1 MWDRCECHFIKTFY
15 FHMPHKYNVNT
26 ATTVF
31 ARKERTFCIKG
42 ALLFRKKYGRFA
54 QKVRTFLGEG
64 TY

>member
-1 MWDRCECHFIKTFY
+1 MGSMRMSLHKTYHFRT
-15 FHMPHKYNVNT
+15 PHKQNINT

-31 ARKERTFCIKG
+31 TRKERTFSAKG

-54 QKVRTFLGEG
+54 QKVRTFLGKG